1 MEMIARIM
9 RTKPV
14 TDAFDKDKPH
24 ALPRVLGG
32 RDLISMGIGAIIG
45 TGIFVLSGVA
55 AALYA
60 GPGIIFSFIL
70 AGITAALAALVYSE
84 LTAMYPVAGSAYT
97 YTYTSLGEIIAWL
110 IGWNLVLEYT
120 VAAAAVAL
128 GWGGYML
135 DLLSPLG
142 VHLPKILTASPFS
155 GGAINLIPVLIIAVI
170 VYLVAAG
177 AKESSK
183 VNNIVVVLKLA
194 AIALFLALGFSR
206 FNPANWH
213 PFLPFGTTG
222 VLRGASV
229 IFFAY
234 IGFDAVATAAEEVR
248 NPKRDL
254 PVGIVGSLLISTIL
268 YLGVA
273 AVLTG
278 MVKFNLLNTASPI
291 TTALIL
297 RGLPWAGALVSVG
310 ALAGL
315 TSVLLVSFFAQSRI
329 LFAMSRD
336 GMLPPVFSR
345 LHPRLNSPVFSI
357 LAVGVVASLLSSLL
371 PINLIAELANIG
383 TLSAFAM
390 VSIGV
395 IVLRH
400 TRPDQPRPFKV
411 PLVPY
416 LPLLSFAASVYL
428 MTNLPVLT
436 WYRFVAWLV
445 IGLII
450 YFTYSIKHSRIAAS
464 DAGDRRP
471 DAGVGH
477 RLIPQPVFKRMPETR
492 SQESGVRS
500 ENESK
505 KKK

>member
-1 MEMIARIM
+1 MDMIARIL

-14 TDAFDKDKPH
+14 TEALDKDKPH

-155 GGAINLIPVLIIAVI
+155 GGAINLIPILIIAVI

-206 FNPANWH
+206 LQPGQ
-213 PFLPFGTTG
+213 L
-222 VLRGASV
+222 ASLSPLWNHRS
-229 IFFAY
+229 
-234 IGFDAVATAAEEVR
+234 AAGGQ
-248 NPKRDL
+248 RDL
-254 PVGIVGSLLISTIL
+254 
-268 YLGVA
+268 
-273 AVLTG
+273 
-278 MVKFNLLNTASPI
+278 
-291 TTALIL
+291 L
-297 RGLPWAGALVSVG
+297 RLHRVRRCGHCRGG
-310 ALAGL
+310 G
-315 TSVLLVSFFAQSRI
+315 AQSP
-329 LFAMSRD
+329 S
-336 GMLPPVFSR
+336 
-345 LHPRLNSPVFSI
+345 
-357 LAVGVVASLLSSLL
+357 
-371 PINLIAELANIG
+371 G
-383 TLSAFAM
+383 TCRWVLSA
-390 VSIGV
+390 
-395 IVLRH
+395 
-400 TRPDQPRPFKV
+400 PC
-411 PLVPY
+411 
-416 LPLLSFAASVYL
+416 
-428 MTNLPVLT
+428 
-436 WYRFVAWLV
+436 
-445 IGLII
+445 
-450 YFTYSIKHSRIAAS
+450 
-464 DAGDRRP
+464 
-471 DAGVGH
+471 
-477 RLIPQPVFKRMPETR
+477 
-492 SQESGVRS
+492 
-500 ENESK
+500 
-505 KKK
+505 

>member
-1 MEMIARIM
+1 MSTFSKIF

-14 TDAFDKDKPH
+14 NELLGQDGSPS
-24 ALPRVLGG
+24 LPRVLQG

-60 GPGIIFSFIL
+60 GPGIVFSFIL
-70 AGITAALAALVYSE
+70 AGLTAALAALVYSE

-97 YTYTSLGEIIAWL
+97 YTYVSLGEIVAWL

-128 GWGGYML
+128 GWSGYLL
-135 DLLSPLG
+135 DLLGPLG

-155 GGAINLIPVLIIAVI
+155 GGAINLMPILIIAVI

-183 VNNIVVVLKLA
+183 VNNIVVILKLA

-206 FNPANWH
+206 FDPANWH
-213 PFLPFGTTG
+213 PFLPFGTAG

-248 NPKRDL
+248 DPKRDL
-254 PVGIVGSLLISTIL
+254 PVGIVGSLLISTVL
-268 YLGVA
+268 YLGVTG
-273 AVLTG
+273 VLTG
-278 MVKFNLLNTASPI
+278 MVKYNLLNTASPI
-291 TTALIL
+291 STALIL

-336 GMLPPVFSR
+336 GMLPPLFSR

-357 LAVGVVASLLSSLL
+357 LAVGVVAALLSSLL

-395 IVLRH
+395 IVLRR

-428 MTNLPVLT
+428 MTNLPTLT
-436 WYRFVAWLV
+436 WYRFAAWLV
-445 IGLII
+445 FGLII
-450 YFTYSIKHSRIAAS
+450 YFTYGIKHSRLAPS
-464 DAGDRRP
+464 NAGDRGSP
-471 DAGVGH
+471 AGPLGH
-477 RLIPQPVFKRMPETR
+477 RLNPQPVFKRMPETR
-492 SQESGVRS
+492 KQETGDSSQE
-500 ENESK
+500 K
-505 KKK
+505 D